1 MAFLWLPHYCVG
13 RVVFDVAGGFGT
25 AAAWAGDAGIA
36 TDGTDGTVVGL
47 PSTTH
52 EALLAMGVASGVYA
66 SLVLLLEH
74 AGAVDAAA
82 RRARRRVA
90 SRVESTL
97 RDSFRRFPRRETR
110 SLEKRE
116 KRNVPEG
123 ADPERGATRETR
135 EGRVDGS
142 VDGSFR
148 DASFQDDGSD
158 DFSPSAALVVR
169 GLRKKYRGKP
179 PASSL
184 TTGPDALSC
193 LERRFAVD
201 DVTFEVAAGESF
213 ALLGVNGAGKTTT
226 FEMLTGALEPTRG
239 DARVF
244 SRRLEGRASGLSL
257 RRDADAFRR
266 AVGYCP
272 QRDALFESLSAREHL
287 LFYGALRG
295 LSNEESADAAA
306 RVAAAVGLEP
316 ATAVRPAREYS
327 GGNKRALAVAIAL
340 MGDPACVLLDEPSTG
355 MDPRARRRLRRALVS
370 ASRRSGVA
378 FVLTTH
384 SMAEA
389 EALCTRVGL
398 VEAGVLS
405 RVGDVDAWRAALGTG
420 HALEMRLRDA
430 SPKRRDAVA
439 RFARETFR
447 VQSRNGNRRAEADE
461 EDVVALCDDS
471 RAGLVKCRVPRAV
484 PLSFVFQ
491 QMEAHRDAL
500 GVEEYQVGAATLE
513 ETFLRFAGRRA

>member
-1 MAFLWLPHYCVG
+1 M
-13 RVVFDVAGGFGT
+13 
-25 AAAWAGDAGIA
+25 
-36 TDGTDGTVVGL
+36 
-47 PSTTH
+47 
-52 EALLAMGVASGVYA
+52 
-66 SLVLLLEH
+66 
-74 AGAVDAAA
+74 
-82 RRARRRVA
+82 
-90 SRVESTL
+90 
-97 RDSFRRFPRRETR
+97 
-110 SLEKRE
+110 EKRE

-135 EGRVDGS
+135 EGCVDGS
-142 VDGSFR
+142 APRFQ
-148 DASFQDDGSD
+148 DAPEDDGSD

-184 TTGPDALSC
+184 TTGTDDAC

-355 MDPRARRRLRRALVS
+355 MDPRARRRLWRALAS
-370 ASRRSGVA
+370 ASKAAGVA
-378 FVLTTH
+378 FVLTSH
-384 SMAEA
+384 SMEEA
-389 EALCTRVGL
+389 EAVCGRVGL
-398 VEAGVLS
+398 VEAGTLKH
-405 RVGDVDAWRAALGTG
+405 VGDVDAWRAALGTG

-430 SPKRRDAVA
+430 SPARRDAVA

-447 VQSRNGNRRAEADE
+447 AKPRNGNRRAEAEE

-491 QMEAHRDAL
+491 QVEAHRKVL

-513 ETFLRFAGRRA
+513 ETFLRFAGRGAS

>member
-1 MAFLWLPHYCVG
+1 M
-13 RVVFDVAGGFGT
+13 
-25 AAAWAGDAGIA
+25 
-36 TDGTDGTVVGL
+36 
-47 PSTTH
+47 
-52 EALLAMGVASGVYA
+52 
-66 SLVLLLEH
+66 
-74 AGAVDAAA
+74 
-82 RRARRRVA
+82 
-90 SRVESTL
+90 
-97 RDSFRRFPRRETR
+97 
-110 SLEKRE
+110 EKRE

-135 EGRVDGS
+135 E
-142 VDGSFR
+142 FQ
-148 DASFQDDGSD
+148 DAPEDDGSD

-184 TTGPDALSC
+184 TTGTDDAC

-244 SRRLEGRASGLSL
+244 SQTKYSYEGRASGLSL

-316 ATAVRPAREYS
+316 AVAVRPAREYS

-355 MDPRARRRLRRALVS
+355 MDPRARRRLWRALAS
-370 ASRRSGVA
+370 ASKAAGVA
-378 FVLTTH
+378 FVLTSH
-384 SMAEA
+384 SMEEA
-389 EALCTRVGL
+389 EAVCGRVGL
-398 VEAGVLS
+398 VEAGTLKH
-405 RVGDVDAWRAALGTG
+405 VGDVDAWRAALGTG

-430 SPKRRDAVA
+430 SPARRDAVA

-447 VQSRNGNRRAEADE
+447 ARRNGNRKPETAEADE
-461 EDVVALCDDS
+461 EDVVPCVCDDS

-513 ETFLRFAGRRA
+513 ETFLRFASRGEARET